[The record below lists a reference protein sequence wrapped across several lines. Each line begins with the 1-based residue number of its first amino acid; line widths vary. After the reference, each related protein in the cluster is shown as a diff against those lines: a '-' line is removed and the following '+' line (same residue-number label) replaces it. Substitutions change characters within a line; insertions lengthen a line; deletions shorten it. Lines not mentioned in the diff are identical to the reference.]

1 MKKNRIIFLG
11 TGTSQGVPV
20 IACDCKI
27 CTSNDP
33 KDARLRS
40 SVYVEYEGL
49 KLVVDS
55 GPDFRQQM
63 LREKI
68 QKVDSI
74 LFTHEHKDHTA
85 GLDDVRAFNFKWKM
99 DMPLY
104 AEERVQASLKN
115 EFSYIFSG
123 IKYPGIPQVNL
134 VPILENVPLNIQGK
148 IIEPI
153 RGFHYKL
160 PVFGFRFGGLS
171 YITDINSM
179 PNEEIEKIKGSEI
192 LVINALR
199 KEKHISHFNLD
210 EALEF
215 IEKVQP
221 KKAYLTHISHL
232 FGLHELEM
240 KTLPEGVEIAFDG
253 LNLSF

>member
-1 MKKNRIIFLG
+1 MKKNRILFLG

-20 IACDCKI
+20 IACDCEI
-27 CTSNDP
+27 CTSKDP

-63 LREKI
+63 LREQI
-68 QKVDSI
+68 QKVDAI

-85 GLDDVRAFNFKWKM
+85 GLDDVRAYNFKWKM
-99 DMPLY
+99 DMPIY
-104 AEERVQASLKN
+104 AEERVQESLKK

-123 IKYPGIPQVNL
+123 EKYPGIPQVNL
-134 VPILENVPLNIQGK
+134 FPIVANISIEIQGK
-148 IIEPI
+148 KIDPI

-179 PNEEIEKIKGSEI
+179 PKEEIEKIKGSEI

-232 FGLHELEM
+232 FGLHELEN
-240 KTLPEGVEIAFDG
+240 KVLPEGVEIAFDG